1 MNKFRSLNLERI
13 IVFMLCFLL
22 GAGYFLNTSVSTHA
36 SSGGWKS
43 QYYEISS
50 ADGTKIRFE
59 TLTNKGD
66 STLITFTKGSSKK
79 YALVD
84 TGIQAANVADTL
96 VKKGIKRI
104 NYLILTHNDGDHIN
118 GLKNFKS
125 KGIKVSYLY
134 YNYIASKGE
143 EPYKNYNLL
152 EYVKNI
158 KTSVIT
164 GSATRIR
171 DAENHSSTAYNINMD
186 NDSYLKVCRG
196 RLYKLSKTSDSKG
209 YDFII
214 IPPITDNIIGNGSW
228 SVNNASMMVVVQ
240 TATDRVILGG
250 DIQATAMDAINKYK
264 DNTMIKMLPNDAYS
278 YYYGIENYIFNS
290 NTNRR
295 YTAYKVSH
303 HGTGSNRKMGA
314 SDSIKAV
321 EQKFIT
327 SILPDALVLTGYN
340 TEKPDIEYFQ
350 YIFNSA
356 KRYSIFGNKGL

>member
-1 MNKFRSLNLERI
+1 MKKNQSLYLKRAI
-13 IVFMLCFLL
+13 ILLLCFTL
-22 GAGYFLNTSVSTHA
+22 GAGCFLNTSQKIHA

-66 STLITFTKGSSKK
+66 ATLITITKGTSKK
-79 YALVD
+79 YALID
-84 TGIQAANVADTL
+84 TGIQAANVATTL
-96 VKKGIKRI
+96 AKKGIKRI

-118 GLKNFKS
+118 GLKNFK
-125 KGIKVSYLY
+125 KEGIKVSNLY
-134 YNYIASKGE
+134 YNYIGSKGDE
-143 EPYKNYNLL
+143 QRKIYDLL
-152 EYVKNI
+152 DYVKTI

-164 GSATRIR
+164 GSAIRIR

-186 NDSYLKVCRG
+186 NNSYLKVCRG
-196 RLYKLSKTSDSKG
+196 RLYKLSKTSDTKG

-214 IPPITDNIIGNGSW
+214 IPPITDNIINNGAW
-228 SVNNASMMVVVQ
+228 SINNASMMVVIQ
-240 TATDRVILGG
+240 TASDRVILGG

-264 DNTMIKMLPNDAYS
+264 DNSIIKSLPNDAYS

-290 NTNRR
+290 NTNKR

-303 HGTGSNRKMGA
+303 HGTGNNRNMEA
-314 SDSIKAV
+314 SPSIIAV
-321 EQKFIT
+321 EQKFIS
-327 SILPDALVLTGYN
+327 SILPNALVLTGYN
-340 TEKPDIEYFQ
+340 TDKANAEYFQ
-350 YIFNSA
+350 SIFSSA